1 MKQTGEN
8 IAEDEKYTFLT
19 RDFAGGMRRNV
30 PPSKL
35 DENEYALLVNGR
47 SRYGTIKGIKLPK
60 NLGLTEIPAGKF
72 QGLYGI
78 DSILVV
84 FKDGKLWARDYA
96 QPVNAFNQ
104 DPNFQMLSTA
114 TRIYSEA
121 VPASWLNI
129 QRKASSATDDKAP
142 VLFNDPVAGT
152 PQALVCQDG
161 ESRPRLVFSVGS
173 SRPAH
178 TEDEWKNDELAEE
191 DTREYVPRGLQML
204 YHDSILY
211 IVSPDGKRLFRS
223 VTGRP
228 LDYIVAIDQ
237 DGNKLPK
244 LTSGGEEAERLHY
257 AIDGNPITAL
267 RAIPAPQP
275 TDSTLGPPFF
285 VGTLKSSWAVF
296 PDFSEMLFNEPTF
309 TKIPLFP
316 TGPLNQE
323 SVNEVLGDT
332 SFIAQHG
339 PSSFQSVQTLANEG
353 INGPFYDSIY
363 KLFEGVVQDI
373 TASFTFDNYGLY
385 AVNTV
390 YGYGVLVYDTQ
401 RSKFVALDLYPEVV
415 GGIFQFAEIKVAG
428 RRRLFFVTPSQLF
441 EAFAGTETATV
452 QLYCREFENPNIE
465 VQLIPRRYR
474 ITLRDIEES
483 GTISLT
489 PFVDGLRGT
498 VQSQAVTANIIA
510 SSPLQVPFGPGDKK
524 TTVVKTFGF
533 ELANKGRFVG
543 CLITMNF
550 LADLIDIEPITA
562 GEQREVSDDEAGLS
576 FAENKTL

>member
-1 MKQTGEN
+1 MDQSGEN
-8 IAEDEKYTFLT
+8 IAPDSKFTFLT

-60 NLGLTEIPAGKF
+60 SLMGEIPAGRF

-84 FKDGKLWARDYA
+84 FKDGKMWARDYA
-96 QPVNAFNQ
+96 QPVSAFAQ
-104 DPNFQMLSTA
+104 DLTFQMTP
-114 TRIYSEA
+114 TVNRIYAEA
-121 VPASWLNI
+121 VPTSWMNI
-129 QRKASSATDDKAP
+129 QRKASDPNDNTAP
-142 VLFNDPVAGT
+142 VLFNDQVSGT

-161 ESRPRLVFSVGS
+161 EIQPRLIFAVGS

-178 TEDEWKNDELAEE
+178 TIGEWKNDELAEE
-191 DTREYVPRGLQML
+191 DTREYVPIGLQML

-211 IVSPDGKRLFRS
+211 IVSKDGKRLYRS

-228 LDYIVAIDQ
+228 LDFVVAIDQ
-237 DGNKLPK
+237 DGNKLPA

-257 AIDGNPITAL
+257 AIDGNPITCL
-267 RAIPAPQP
+267 RAIPSPQP

-296 PDFSEMLFNEPTF
+296 TDFSETLFAEPTF
-309 TKIPLFP
+309 TKIPLFQ

-323 SVNEVLGDT
+323 SLNEVLGDT
-332 SFIAQHG
+332 TFIAQHG

-390 YGYGVLVYDTQ
+390 YGYGILVYDTQ
-401 RSKFVALDLYPEVV
+401 RQKFVALDLYPEVS

-428 RRRLFFVTPSQLF
+428 RRRLFFVTPTQLF
-441 EAFAGTETATV
+441 EAFAGTQTANL
-452 QLYCREFENPNIE
+452 QLYCREFENPDIE

-474 ITLRDIEES
+474 ITLRDVEEA

-489 PFVDGLRGT
+489 PFVDGLRGE
-498 VQSQAVTANIIA
+498 VDSQSVIAN
-510 SSPLQVPFGPGDKK
+510 SNPSLPFTFPFGPGIAKS
-524 TTVVKTFGF
+524 TVVKTFNF
-533 ELANKGRFVG
+533 EISNKGRFVG
-543 CLITMNF
+543 CLLTMNF
-550 LADLIDIEPITA
+550 LADLVDIEPITE
-562 GEQREVSDDEAGLS
+562 GDKRDMSDDEAGTVFS
-576 FAENKTL
+576 ERKTL

>member
-1 MKQTGEN
+1 MDQSGEN
-8 IAEDEKYTFLT
+8 IATDEKFTFLT

-60 NLGLTEIPAGKF
+60 NLEGEIPAGRF

-84 FKDGKLWARDYA
+84 FKDGNLWARDYA
-96 QPVNAFNQ
+96 QPVNAFAK
-104 DPNFQMLSTA
+104 DPSFQMTSTVP
-114 TRIYSEA
+114 RIYAEA
-121 VPASWLNI
+121 VPASWMNI
-129 QRKASSATDDKAP
+129 QRKASVATDNTAP
-142 VLFNDPVAGT
+142 ILFNDPVAGT

-161 ESRPRLVFSVGS
+161 QIRPRLVFSVGS

-191 DTREYVPRGLQML
+191 DTREYVPIGLQML

-211 IVSPDGKRLFRS
+211 TVSPDGKRLLRS

-228 LDYIVAIDQ
+228 LDYVVAIDQ

-244 LTSGGEEAERLHY
+244 LTTGVEEAERLHY
-257 AIDGNPITAL
+257 AIDGNPITCI
-267 RAIPAPQP
+267 RAIPSPQP
-275 TDSTLGPPFF
+275 TDSTLGPPFY

-296 PDFSEMLFNEPTF
+296 PDFSETLFNEPTF
-309 TKIPLFP
+309 TKVPLFP

-323 SVNEVLGDT
+323 SMNEVLGDT

-390 YGYGVLVYDTQ
+390 YGYGILVYDTQ
-401 RSKFVALDLYPEVV
+401 RQKFVALDLYPEVS
-415 GGIFQFAEIKVAG
+415 GGILQFAEIKVGG
-428 RRRLFFVTPSQLF
+428 RRRLFFITTSQIF
-441 EAFAGTETATV
+441 EAFAGTETAML
-452 QLYCREFENPNIE
+452 QLYCREFENPDLE

-474 ITLRDIEES
+474 VTLRDIEES

-489 PFVDGLRGT
+489 PFVDGLRGET
-498 VQSQAVTANIIA
+498 DSQEVTANNPP
-510 SSPLQVPFGPGDKK
+510 SLPLTIPFGPGTAK
-524 TTVVKTFGF
+524 TTTVKTFAF
-533 ELANKGRFVG
+533 EISNKGRFVG
-543 CLITMNF
+543 CLVSMDF
-550 LADLIDIEPITA
+550 LADLVDIEPITE
-562 GEQREVSDDEAGLS
+562 GEKRDVSDDEAGAT
-576 FAENKTL
+576 FADRQTL